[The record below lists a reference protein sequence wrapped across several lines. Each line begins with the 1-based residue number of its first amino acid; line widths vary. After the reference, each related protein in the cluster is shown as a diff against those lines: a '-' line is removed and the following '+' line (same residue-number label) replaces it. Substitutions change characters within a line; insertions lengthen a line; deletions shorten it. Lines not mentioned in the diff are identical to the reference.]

1 MPTAYCTRCGGQ
13 PPLMRMEI
21 DPKGATHLCYRCLH
35 VLADWIRLT
44 HGTRPFDART
54 YLNRQTAGVH

>member
-1 MPTAYCTRCGGQ
+1 
-13 PPLMRMEI
+13 MEI
-21 DPKGATHLCYRCLH
+21 DPKGATHLCYHCLD